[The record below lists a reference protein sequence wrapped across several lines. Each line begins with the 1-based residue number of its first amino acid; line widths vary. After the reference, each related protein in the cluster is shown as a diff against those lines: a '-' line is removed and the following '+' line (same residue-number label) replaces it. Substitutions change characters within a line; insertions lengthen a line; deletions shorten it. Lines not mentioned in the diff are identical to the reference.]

1 MKDFNTAVFF
11 IVLSISLFIFSIVA
25 PIQSSVVRVILF
37 LLCIQFIYRSLRIFS
52 ATEHKK
58 RNVLN

>member
-11 IVLSISLFIFSIVA
+11 IVLSISLFVFSIVA

-37 LLCIQFIYRSLRIFS
+37 LLCILFIERSLRIYS
-52 ATEHKK
+52 TTEHKK